1 MKTTADLVKDWIRKA
16 DSDLANA
23 QLCIASSISLDTAC
37 FHAQQA
43 AEKLLK
49 AYLIAFGMPVPMIRN
64 LEKLVELCEQ
74 REASFQSM
82 KTLGQAL
89 TPYAVQLRYDEDFWP
104 AEQEAT
110 NAVQSAQALRAF
122 VIPLLPAAMQPPKQP
137 SGSRVETT
145 E

>member
-23 QLCIASSISLDTAC
+23 RLCVASSTALDTAC

-43 AEKLLK
+43 AEKLIK
-49 AYLIAFGMPVPMIRN
+49 AYLIAYGLPVPFIHN

-74 REASFQSM
+74 QEASFQSM
-82 KTLGQAL
+82 KALGQAL

-104 AEQEAT
+104 SEQET
-110 NAVQSAQALRAF
+110 MNAVQSAQTLRAF
-122 VIPLLPAAMQPPKQP
+122 IIPLLPAAMRPPK
-137 SGSRVETT
+137 
-145 E
+145 